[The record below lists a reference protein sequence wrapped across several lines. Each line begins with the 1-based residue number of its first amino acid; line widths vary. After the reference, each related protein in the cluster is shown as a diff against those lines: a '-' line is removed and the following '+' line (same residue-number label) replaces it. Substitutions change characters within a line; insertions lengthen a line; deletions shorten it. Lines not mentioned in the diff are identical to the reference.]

1 MNKSNSYNQIAKAT
15 GIFGGVQ
22 VFNILISI
30 IRSKF
35 IAVLLGTSGIGIM
48 GLFTA
53 TTSTIASITNLSI
66 SFSAVRT
73 ISIASG
79 SNNQNLISRTII
91 TLRRWVNFTGIVG
104 ALLTLVL
111 APKLSQWTFGN
122 DTYALAFV
130 WLSVTLFFQALS
142 SGQLALLQGLRKIKQ
157 LAKANVLGSF
167 LGLCLSLPL
176 YYWLGLRG
184 IVPALILTA
193 GTSLVLSWYFTRKVE
208 VEKVSITLKESFTY
222 GMGMV
227 KLGSVMMITG
237 FATTGVMYLIRM
249 YISRTGGIEQVGL
262 YTAAWAVISS
272 YVGMVFTA
280 MGTDYF
286 PRLSAVNNDNLQVKK
301 LVNQQA
307 EIAILILGPILIF
320 LLSALPFVIRILFTP
335 KFMPIIGLIQWALI
349 GVLFKAASWSI
360 AFIILAKGDSKIFF
374 ISEIIS
380 NIIVLISNILLYH
393 FFKLDGIGFAFLI
406 SYFLYL
412 AVVFVIVRIRYSFS
426 FSAPFIRLFLI
437 QFAFTTAA
445 SIVVWQIGFP
455 KGYFSGAI
463 LLLAS
468 TLYSYY
474 EAQKRIDIRAIMQR
488 VRGK

>member
-1 MNKSNSYNQIAKAT
+1 MDKSNSYNQIVKAT

-35 IAVLLGTSGIGIM
+35 VAVLLGTSGIGIM

-53 TTSTIASITNLSI
+53 TTNTIASITNLGI

-73 ISIASG
+73 ISAASG
-79 SNNQNLISRTII
+79 TNNQTLISRTII
-91 TLRRWVNFTGIVG
+91 TLRRWVRFTGITG
-104 ALLTLVL
+104 AILTLVL
-111 APKLSQWTFGN
+111 APKLSQWTFGS
-122 DTYALAFV
+122 DAYKWAFV
-130 WLSVTLFFQALS
+130 WLSVTLFFQELS

-157 LAKANVLGSF
+157 LAKANVVGSF
-167 LGLCLSLPL
+167 LGLCVSLPL
-176 YYWLGLRG
+176 FYWLGLQG

-193 GTSLVLSWYFTRKVE
+193 GMSVVLSWYFTRKVE
-208 VEKVSITLKESFTY
+208 VEKVSITLKESFTD

-249 YISRTGGIEQVGL
+249 YISRTGGIEHVGL
-262 YTAAWAVISS
+262 YTAAWAIVSN
-272 YVGMVFTA
+272 YVGMVFAA

-286 PRLSAVNNDNLQVKK
+286 PRLSAVNDDNLQVKK

-307 EIAILILGPILIF
+307 EIAILILGPILIL
-320 LLSALPFVIRILFTP
+320 LLSALPFVIRILLTP

-374 ISEIIS
+374 MSEIVG
-380 NIIVLISNILLYH
+380 NIIVLTSNILLYH
-393 FFKLDGIGFAFLI
+393 FFKLEGIGFAFLI
-406 SYFLYL
+406 SYLLYL
-412 AVVFVIVRIRYSFS
+412 LLVFVIVRIRYSFS
-426 FSAPFIRLFLI
+426 FSTPFIKLFLI
-437 QFAFTTAA
+437 QFAFTIAA

-455 KGYFSGAI
+455 KGYFSGGI

-474 EAQKRIDIRAIMQR
+474 EAKKRIDIGALLQR
-488 VRGK
+488 IKRK

>member
-1 MNKSNSYNQIAKAT
+1 MDKSNSYNQIAKAT

-35 IAVLLGTSGIGIM
+35 VAVLLGTNGVGIM

-53 TTSTIASITNLSI
+53 TTSTIASITNLGI

-79 SNNQNLISRTII
+79 SNNQTLISRTII
-91 TLRRWVNFTGIVG
+91 TLRRWVNFTGIAG
-104 ALLTLVL
+104 ALFTLFL

-122 DTYALAFV
+122 DTYTWAFV
-130 WLSVTLFFQALS
+130 WLSITLFFQEIS

-176 YYWLGLRG
+176 YYWLGIQG

-193 GTSLVLSWYFTRKVE
+193 GASLVLSWYFTRKVE
-208 VEKVSITLKESFTY
+208 VEKVSIRLKESFTE

-227 KLGSVMMITG
+227 KLGSVMMIIGFVSSG
-237 FATTGVMYLIRM
+237 FAYLIRT

-262 YTAAWAVISS
+262 YTAAWAIVSN

-286 PRLSAVNNDNLQVKK
+286 PRLSAVNNDNHQLKK

-320 LLSALPFVIRILFTP
+320 LLSALPFVIRILLTP
-335 KFMPIIGLIQWALI
+335 NFMPIIGLIQWALI

-360 AFIILAKGDSKIFF
+360 SFIILAKGDSIFFF
-374 ISEIIS
+374 ISELAAHITILTS
-380 NIIVLISNILLYH
+380 NVLLYH
-393 FFKLDGIGFAFLI
+393 FFKLEGLGFAFLI
-406 SYFLYL
+406 SYLVHL
-412 AVVFVIVRIRYSFS
+412 IVVFVIVRIKYNFS
-426 FSAPFIRLFLI
+426 FSASFIKLFLI
-437 QFAFTTAA
+437 QFAFTSAA

-455 KGYFSGAI
+455 KGFFSGAI
-463 LLLAS
+463 LLIAS
-468 TLYSYY
+468 LLYSYY
-474 EAQKRIDIRAIMQR
+474 EANKRIDIKAILQR
-488 VRGK
+488 IKRK

>member
-22 VFNILISI
+22 VINILLGIV
-30 IRSKF
+30 RSKF
-35 IAVLLGTSGIGIM
+35 IAVLLGTNGVGIM

-53 TTSTIASITNLSI
+53 TTSTIASITNLGI

-73 ISIASG
+73 ISAASG
-79 SNNQNLISRTII
+79 TNNQTLISRTII
-91 TLRRWVNFTGIVG
+91 TLRRWVNFTGITG
-104 ALLTLVL
+104 ALLALVL
-111 APKLSQWTFGN
+111 APKLSQWTFGS
-122 DTYALAFV
+122 DTYTWAFV
-130 WLSVTLFFQALS
+130 WLSITLFFQALN

-157 LAKANVLGSF
+157 LAKAYVLGSF

-176 YYWLGLRG
+176 YYWLGLQG

-193 GTSLVLSWYFTRKVE
+193 GISLVPSWHFTRKVE
-208 VEKVSITLKESFTY
+208 VEKVSITLKESFTD
-222 GMGMV
+222 GMDMV

-237 FATTGVMYLIRM
+237 FATTGVAYLIRM

-262 YTAAWAVISS
+262 YTAAWAIVSN

-286 PRLSAVNNDNLQVKK
+286 PRLSAVNDDNLQIKN

-307 EIAILILGPILIF
+307 EIAILILGPILIL

-335 KFMPIIGLIQWALI
+335 KFMPIIGLIQWAI
-349 GVLFKAASWSI
+349 FGVLFKAASWSI

-374 ISEIIS
+374 ISEIIA
-380 NIIVLISNILLYH
+380 NIIILVTNILLYH
-393 FFKLDGIGFAFLI
+393 FFELEGIGFAFLI
-406 SYFLYL
+406 SYLLYL
-412 AVVFVIVRIRYSFS
+412 IMVFIIVRVRYSFS
-426 FSAPFIRLFLI
+426 FGTSFIRLFLI
-437 QFAFTTAA
+437 QFAFATAA
-445 SIVVWQIGFP
+445 LMVVWQIGFP
-455 KGYFSGAI
+455 EAYFSGAI

-468 TLYSYY
+468 TLYSYC
-474 EAQKRIDIRAIMQR
+474 EAKKRIDIRAILQR
-488 VRGK
+488 IRGK